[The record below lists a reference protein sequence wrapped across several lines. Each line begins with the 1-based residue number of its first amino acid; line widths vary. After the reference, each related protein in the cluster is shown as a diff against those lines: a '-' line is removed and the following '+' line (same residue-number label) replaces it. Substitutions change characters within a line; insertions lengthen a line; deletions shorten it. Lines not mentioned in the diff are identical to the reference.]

1 MLIKNIVNAMAT
13 ILGMILLITV
23 DSVYAGWQGPIE
35 VVSGGWG
42 KAPGQFGIE
51 YGDSGDNF
59 PRSIGVTKSGR
70 IVIADPINEIL
81 HTFNSDGSFLKDIV
95 KPVQRKWW
103 PYSLD
108 AVNDECAVVG
118 YVEYT
123 HTFNVATGELV
134 GVANNMGGADYVNE
148 DCSKIYSGGKAGWKI
163 YSPTGQLIKT
173 STTRPLELGQVKLEK
188 RSQTRYKITLTYPD
202 KVYGLSSDRE
212 FVKYVRTSND
222 KVYGVNPGG
231 AWRFNQCGKLEGFL
245 LMPEGQQDE
254 IPGQGPEEP
263 QVYVHSEYGEPVV
276 APNGDIYTW
285 NYTPDAYK
293 ILKWTWVDDPNVPT
307 GPDAPSGLTVTPSL
321 NGLYLTWTASP
332 QDPGCVTGYE
342 VARAT
347 TSGGV
352 YSTIGTVDKGVVK
365 YNDTSAEVGTM
376 YYYKV
381 RAKAGSEYS
390 PYTAEVSGKR

>member
-1 MLIKNIVNAMAT
+1 MGLKIKIP
-13 ILGMILLITV
+13 ILLLFLFTFLETG
-23 DSVYAGWQGPIE
+23 YASWTGPVE
-35 VVSGGWG
+35 LLSGTWG
-42 KAPGQFGIE
+42 SNPGQFGIK
-51 YGDSGDNF
+51 YGDTGDSFPNAICISSGN
-59 PRSIGVTKSGR
+59 
-70 IVIADPINEIL
+70 IVIADENNSRVQ
-81 HTFNSDGSFLKDIV
+81 TFKPEGSRIAAFGPQNIPESEGWKLGWPLRLGCLSNSV
-95 KPVQRKWW
+95 
-103 PYSLD
+103 
-108 AVNDECAVVG
+108 
-118 YVEYT
+118 YT
-123 HTFNVATGELV
+123 EFDKYTQ
-134 GVANNMGGADYVNE
+134 
-148 DCSKIYSGGKAGWKI
+148 IYSMTGSLIKSWDNLQGGLSVILQDDNFVTETSTAFYF

-307 GPDAPSGLTVTPSL
+307 GPDAPGGLAVTPSI

-332 QDPGCVTGYE
+332 NDPGCVTGYE
-342 VARAT
+342 IARAT

-352 YSTIGTVDKGVVK
+352 FSTVGTVEKGVVK
-365 YNDTSAEVGTM
+365 YNDTTATAGTT

-381 RAKAGSEYS
+381 RAVAGTEFS
-390 PYTAEVSGKR
+390 PYTAEASGKR